1 VQQKI
6 APAHLALMGL
16 GTIAVTT
23 LIVGAI
29 LVPTNSSLDNN
40 TTQIDTQQAQ
50 VNNSL
55 NQNYISVSKAKSIAN
70 QYLASQGSYLR
81 AVLLH

>member
-1 VQQKI
+1 
-6 APAHLALMGL
+6 MGL

-50 VNNSL
+50 VNNSPQSKL
-55 NQNYISVSKAKSIAN
+55 YI
-70 QYLASQGSYLR
+70 R
-81 AVLLH
+81 F